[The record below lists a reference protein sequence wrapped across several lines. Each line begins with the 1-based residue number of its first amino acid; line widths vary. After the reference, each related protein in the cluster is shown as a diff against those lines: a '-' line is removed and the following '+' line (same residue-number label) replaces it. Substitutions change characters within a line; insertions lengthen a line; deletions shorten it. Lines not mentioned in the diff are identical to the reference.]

1 MARLI
6 RTEKEVEGRYE
17 EVWIVVDEDALDR
30 WPAGPLTTVGQ
41 RVPRVDGLARA
52 RGQALFTADLQL
64 PGMLHTAVLRSPYAR
79 ARVISID
86 PGRMSGTPCFVG
98 TRVPIKHLWE
108 YLEGGDSLEEFLDA
122 FEGVSREQAVTV
134 LQMAMA
140 RLLEGLPT
148 R

>member
-1 MARLI
+1 MLRLPFCKGEVMPQTRNI
-6 RTEKEVEGRYE
+6 TDMPPMDAPDTHTEK
-17 EVWIVVDEDALDR
+17 
-30 WPAGPLTTVGQ
+30 
-41 RVPRVDGLARA
+41 VPPSD
-52 RGQALFTADLQL
+52 
-64 PGMLHTAVLRSPYAR
+64 PR

-86 PGRMSGTPCFVG
+86 PERMSGTPCFVG
-98 TRVPIKHLWE
+98 TRVPIAHLWE

-140 RLLEGLPT
+140 RLLEGLPA